1 MTSQRK
7 FRVPKRGPRRRRT
20 SGVCLS
26 LQVSGLEIDNRSRAV
41 PPRVEGGKP
50 CWQWLMR
57 VDQANGKRRCAYLY
71 AATFTEAE
79 IIADRVAE
87 EWRTG
92 EAVAVAKT
100 SKGWTVTEAFEQMM
114 ESKDAVDGGM
124 CGGNRTSLRRVFRKE
139 IGPLVGGVYLSVL
152 TEHQVASVKKKIAA
166 RQLPDGTWV
175 ARMDRTRQRVCR
187 LFGATLR
194 FAQRRGQLTVIPGE
208 DLLKVKVARVSDGGD
223 MREHAALD
231 DDQVATLLT
240 EIDRIA
246 SPSVTM
252 ACRVAATLGLRDQ
265 EASHLKLPALF
276 LDTDVPYI
284 WVRRHE
290 CHCREC
296 KNGKNSIW
304 APKTKRERKVPIPPE
319 LVVELRNYL
328 ALRERHLIGRDSQ
341 HAFPVWTRTKRK
353 RAGDMVERSTYNDA
367 VQQAVR
373 NLGMEVDRTRELLT
387 FHTLR
392 SVAATNL
399 DSRSNGNQTA
409 VSVALGHKLPGQ
421 QDRYNRLRERRPEL
435 YAALFPDAVAALKV
449 MRESGK
455 QKIA

>member
-7 FRVPKRGPRRRRT
+7 FRIPNRGPRRRRA
-20 SGVCLS
+20 SGVRLS
-26 LQVSGLEIDNRSRAV
+26 RQISGLDIDKRGFAV

-50 CWQWLMR
+50 RWQWLMR
-57 VDQANGKRRCAYLY
+57 TEQPNGERRCEYIY
-71 AATFTEAE
+71 AASFIEAE
-79 IIADRVAE
+79 IVAERVAE

-92 EAVAVAKT
+92 EAVEVAKAV
-100 SKGWTVTEAFEQMM
+100 KGWTVTEAFEQMM

-124 CGGNRTSLRRVFRKE
+124 CGGNRTSLRRVFEKE
-139 IGPLVGGVYLSVL
+139 IEPLVGHIYLADL
-152 TEHQVASVKKKIAA
+152 TDPQVASVKKKIAA
-166 RQLPDGTWV
+166 RQLPDGSWV

-231 DDQVATLLT
+231 DDQVAALLT

-246 SPSVTM
+246 TPAVAM

-265 EASHLKLPALF
+265 EISHLQLNALF

-284 WVRRHE
+284 WVRRHA
-290 CHCREC
+290 CHCGEC
-296 KNGKNSIW
+296 TKNKNSIW
-304 APKTKRERKVPIPPE
+304 TPKTKRERKVPIPPE
-319 LVVELRNYL
+319 LQLCAYL
-328 ALRERHLIGRDSQ
+328 AVREQHLVGRDSQ
-341 HAFPVWTRTKRK
+341 HVFPVWTRTKRK
-353 RAGDMVERSTYNDA
+353 RAGEMVGRSTYNDA

-373 NLGMEVDRTRELLT
+373 NLRIEIDRSRQLLN
-387 FHTLR
+387 FHSLR
-392 SVAATNL
+392 SVAHTAL
-399 DSRSNGNQTA
+399 DIRSHGNVTA
-409 VSVALGHKLPGQ
+409 VSVALGHMLPGMA
-421 QDRYNRLRERRPEL
+421 DRYNRLRERLPEL
-435 YAALFPDAVAALKV
+435 YAALFPDAVAELKV
-449 MRESGK
+449 MRGSGK